1 MKAAAL
7 SFFLVVLFSTQTF
20 SKERAD
26 KVFLVLF
33 NKAELKEVGSSTAFI
48 ELNFLSKF
56 HTRSYSG
63 NSDAAL
69 FITIPDR
76 QMNECDMGEMLVQ
89 VNQSTWLPLN
99 QIAFRI
105 I

>member
-7 SFFLVVLFSTQTF
+7 SFILVALFSTATF
-20 SKERAD
+20 SKEGAD

-33 NKAELKEVGSSTAFI
+33 NKAELKEAGTSAAFI
-48 ELNFLSKF
+48 ELNFLSKYR
-56 HTRSYSG
+56 TRSYSG

-76 QMNECDMGEMLVQ
+76 QMNECDVGEMLVQ
-89 VNQSTWLPLN
+89 VNPSTWLPLN
-99 QIAFRI
+99 QI
-105 I
+105 